1 LSAAQPNA
9 TAGRWRIGAAARSMR
24 ARPEGMEGTRLMS
37 GMARRALLLGAL
49 ALPAIGRPARAWK
62 PAGPVRLVVPFA
74 AGGANDEVMR
84 ALADAAEPALGQAIE
99 VHNKSGRA
107 GMRAIAAMTTAPPDG
122 MHLAQLPA
130 AAVRTAL
137 LEQLPIE
144 IPGDTTPLLG
154 VAGAAFGAIAKA
166 GRFPDGW
173 AGFLREAREKPGV
186 LSYGS
191 PGVNTTGHL
200 TMARLLLR
208 ERVQAVHVP
217 FRGALHGARAL
228 AAGDVDAMAGPVRI
242 GTMVDEGEATW
253 LHVWS
258 AQRLPRWPAAP
269 TLRDLGYRLTVTAPF
284 GIIAPPRL
292 PEPIAEA
299 LRDAFRAGMRDE
311 AFRTVL
317 ARNDMT
323 EDYRDAAAYVAFLAE
338 SARMEEMLIG
348 RLGLQP

>member
-1 LSAAQPNA
+1 
-9 TAGRWRIGAAARSMR
+9 
-24 ARPEGMEGTRLMS
+24 MEGTSLMS
-37 GMARRALLLGAL
+37 GTPRRALLLAAF
-49 ALPAIGRPARAWK
+49 ALPAIGRSARAWR
-62 PAGPVRLVVPFA
+62 PDGPLRLVVPFA
-74 AGGANDEVMR
+74 PGGGNDVVLR
-84 ALADAAEPALGQAIE
+84 ALADATEPMLGQEI
-99 VHNKSGRA
+99 VIQNKAGRA
-107 GMRAIAAMTTAPPDG
+107 GVGAIAALASAPPDG
-122 MHLAQLPA
+122 RALAQLPA

-137 LEQLPIE
+137 LEQLPFE

-191 PGVNTTGHL
+191 AGVNSNGHL

-228 AAGDVDAMAGPVRI
+228 AAGDVDVMAGPVRI
-242 GTMVDEGEATW
+242 GTLVDEGEAAW

-258 AQRLPRWPAAP
+258 AQRLPRWPEAP
-269 TLRDLGYRLTVTAPF
+269 TLRELGYRLTVTAPF
-284 GIIAPPRL
+284 GIIGPPRL
-292 PEPIAEA
+292 PEPIAQA

-311 AFRTVL
+311 AFRAAL
-317 ARNDMT
+317 DRNDMT
-323 EDYRDAAAYVAFLAE
+323 EDYRDAAAYAAFLAE